1 MRRSQRVPVERRAL
15 PTRER
20 LRKAGRDVER
30 GDTGAVTLRD
40 SPLERAFLR
49 RAISQ
54 EQYCAGQKHR
64 HHWYHGG
71 LSDPLRSLA
80 LDRVPAG
87 PDAFSGMAVSERQ
100 AFHRQR
106 HREAV
111 AAVLTDYLA
120 VTKVIWLEH
129 GFDGDLAGG
138 HVDNVACF
146 VRPGVVMA
154 LSAKDPNDAN
164 CAGLQAN
171 LARLRGERDAQGR
184 EIEVIEVEQP
194 AARRRPDGQRLTTS
208 YLNFYLANGAV
219 VLPMF
224 NDPMDD
230 AAFKAISS
238 AFPDRQPIQLDAFD
252 LAYGGGGIHRITQQ
266 QPAPAPPG

>member
-111 AAVLTDYLA
+111 AAVGRIGAHVLDWA
-120 VTKVIWLEH
+120 VCREESLEQV
-129 GFDGDLAGG
+129 GASLGWS
-138 HVDNVACF
+138 N
-146 VRPGVVMA
+146 RP
-154 LSAKDPNDAN
+154 
-164 CAGLQAN
+164 QAH
-171 LARLRGERDAQGR
+171 AAAMERMK
-184 EIEVIEVEQP
+184 
-194 AARRRPDGQRLTTS
+194 AA
-208 YLNFYLANGAV
+208 
-219 VLPMF
+219 
-224 NDPMDD
+224 
-230 AAFKAISS
+230 
-238 AFPDRQPIQLDAFD
+238 LDA
-252 LAYGGGGIHRITQQ
+252 LCRLWGIG
-266 QPAPAPPG
+266 QPS